1 MDFIFSTA
9 RLYNFTVKRKTKC
22 LAGGGV
28 MCYDERQVDNF
39 NLRRVRNQ
47 IAFDNKQGLRR
58 VIDERIIYFDVSLYT

>member
-1 MDFIFSTA
+1 MS
-9 RLYNFTVKRKTKC
+9 C
-22 LAGGGV
+22 GGGV

-58 VIDERIIYFDVSLYT
+58 VIDERIIYFDVSLYTRFEAQ